1 MKAKQTTI
9 LMYGHD
15 EHLLE
20 TRQWV
25 LQSRGYRVLTMLDP
39 SAFASIPL
47 VPSIP
52 LLLLCHS
59 LSPQECNVATA
70 LASTRW
76 PEIQS
81 LVLDADG
88 GRAPSGLLGQ
98 LLHTMDG
105 PAKLISLVN
114 RIVGNGVPV
123 TGPARP

>member
-25 LQSRGYRVLTMLDP
+25 LQSRGYRVLTVLDP

-59 LSPQECNVATA
+59 LSRKECDVATT
-70 LASTRW
+70 LAFARW
-76 PEIQS
+76 PEIKS

-88 GRAPSGLLGQ
+88 TRAPSGLLGQ

-105 PAKLISLVN
+105 PAKLISIVN
-114 RIVGNGVPV
+114 GIVGSGVSV
-123 TGPARP
+123 AGPTRS